1 MIIRNSTQSS
11 IMAEILWLCPIKEKK
26 QVSYDDWDMSSINP
40 TWNLEEMDSWT
51 CSDSYLVVIAW
62 VTCPD

>member
-11 IMAEILWLCPIKEKK
+11 IMAEILRLCPIKEKK
-26 QVSYDDWDMSSINP
+26 KQVSYDDRDMSSIGDLNP

-51 CSDSYLVVIAW
+51 CSDSYLVVI
-62 VTCPD
+62 V

>member
-1 MIIRNSTQSS
+1 MTLSNKR
-11 IMAEILWLCPIKEKK
+11 KKK

-51 CSDSYLVVIAW
+51 CSDSYLVVIA
-62 VTCPD
+62 